1 MEDESSS
8 QAGNK
13 RIRTKN
19 ETLKQEGSP
28 IFILLFFF
36 IRKRGPNKSLEV
48 ERHINACRTFLSHN
62 R

>member
-13 RIRTKN
+13 RKRTKN

-28 IFILLFFF
+28 ILFYFI
-36 IRKRGPNKSLEV
+36 
-48 ERHINACRTFLSHN
+48 FLSEREVPTN
-62 R
+62 PWKLNAT